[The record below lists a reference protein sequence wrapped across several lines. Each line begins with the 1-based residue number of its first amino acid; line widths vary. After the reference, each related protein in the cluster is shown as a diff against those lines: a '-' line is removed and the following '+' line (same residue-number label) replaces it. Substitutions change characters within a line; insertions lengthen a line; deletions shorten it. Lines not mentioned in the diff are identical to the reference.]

1 MRCAVWQIKK
11 EWLASLCIVTVCRN
25 VRDGLIKKMGQNFR
39 IMEIDVDD
47 VPWKDDIVTYVP
59 EIEEGYLKLPKGP
72 GWGVELNE
80 EAIREH
86 PPIGIQN
93 SAAGSS

>member
-1 MRCAVWQIKK
+1 MHRYKLTHTDLK
-11 EWLASLCIVTVCRN
+11 
-25 VRDGLIKKMGQNFR
+25 
-39 IMEIDVDD
+39 
-47 VPWKDDIVTYVP
+47 P
-59 EIEEGYLKLPKGP
+59 ENILLTEEGYLKLPKGP